1 MCLLAS
7 AGCCDVVTLSFYSS
21 SFYLSIS
28 SNKGGVNKEK
38 ASKSQTV
45 RDVKKRESERKSRD
59 ALRSD
64 DASDASDSES
74 PRMRPQF
81 STGTTVLSSVTHYPF
96 PISKINRLSFHIR
109 FYVYYA
115 IFLFS
120 GYAFEL
126 IEPTCLMNSF
136 HIKTNDDYL

>member
-21 SFYLSIS
+21 SPSIS
-28 SNKGGVNKEK
+28 PSPPTKGGVNKEK

-74 PRMRPQF
+74 PRTRPQF
-81 STGTTVLSSVTHYPF
+81 STGTT
-96 PISKINRLSFHIR
+96 I
-109 FYVYYA
+109 
-115 IFLFS
+115 
-120 GYAFEL
+120 
-126 IEPTCLMNSF
+126 
-136 HIKTNDDYL
+136 